1 MSKNRLQNYIKNR
14 RQKGGF
20 DINSSTTED
29 NINEQSTSIN
39 NTYNLDKFD
48 SVFKNISNYTEI
60 NDWVLKKTEQMSKN
74 GKTEIK
80 RKLSED
86 EKPLKD
92 TDTFNGYNVVITSAN
107 RNDCLIHAFLTA
119 VSNTFRQLEETDKN
133 IVASY
138 FRRIILLWLV
148 LHESVV
154 TPTITKM
161 KNELSG
167 PDNIALQDD
176 VIDYLAGKFK
186 INIYYGFKQGGQF
199 QWMLSQN
206 PIDTKPFIMIINP
219 GAYHY
224 ETVCSPNDEYI
235 FDYELIKNKHENN
248 LQSQFINH
256 SPEEKAALLKQHIIN
271 QAAAHP
277 PPAPSSLSS
286 SLSSSASPS
295 PSSPPRPAPPSPPPS
310 SPPSSLSSSASSLS
324 SSSHSIKFLYKRTYT
339 AKISD
344 DMTTITVNV
353 YYRFNLKDK
362 DTIKQEILKLRP
374 ILMMSNISIHEL
386 KRRGFKPVNE
396 LTEDTYAIVRY
407 TNDFLNDQIQ
417 KMKLPKNSTEQ
428 PYGVNTMKHIISINQ
443 KLSST
448 TTDLDK
454 EYYKKIKKINEI
466 LNLNNIDQP
475 NLENACTLFKKI
487 HNLLITLYQHLYT
500 LNVDVSKNTD
510 RITAK
515 SDEKYAYIRIL
526 FAELKRQEDIFNYN
540 LSIINNILQSYFS
553 TCITSTLKKQM
564 V

>member
-1 MSKNRLQNYIKNR
+1 MSKNRLQNYIKNG

-29 NINEQSTSIN
+29 NINKQSTSIN
-39 NTYNLDKFD
+39 NTYNLDEID

-60 NDWVLKKTEQMSKN
+60 DDWVLKKTKKMLKN

-80 RKLSED
+80 RKLSEV

-92 TDTFNGYNVVITSAN
+92 TDTFNDYNVVFTSAN

-119 VSNTFRQLEETDKN
+119 ISNTFRQLDQTDKN

-154 TPTITKM
+154 TSTITKM

-224 ETVCSPNDEYI
+224 ETVCSPEDEYI
-235 FDYELIKNKHENN
+235 FDYELIKNKHENM
-248 LQSQFINH
+248 LKLQFINH

-271 QAAAHP
+271 QAAAAP
-277 PPAPSSLSS
+277 SPAPPSPPAAAPPLPPRPAPP
-286 SLSSSASPS
+286 L
-295 PSSPPRPAPPSPPPS
+295 PPRPAPPS
-310 SPPSSLSSSASSLS
+310 SLS
-324 SSSHSIKFLYKRTYT
+324 SSSPINFLYKRTYT

-362 DTIKQEILKLRP
+362 NKIKQEILKLQP
-374 ILMMSNISIHEL
+374 ILMMSNESILDL
-386 KRRGFKPVNE
+386 KNRKFKPVNE
-396 LTEDTYAIVRY
+396 LTDTYAIVKY
-407 TNDFLNDQIQ
+407 TNDFLKDQIH
-417 KMKLPKNSTEQ
+417 KMGLPNNSTEQ
-428 PYGVNTMKHIISINQ
+428 PYGEKTMKYIISINQ

-487 HNLLITLYQHLYT
+487 HNLLITLYQHLHT
-500 LNVDVSKNTD
+500 LNQDVLKNTD

-515 SDEKYAYIRIL
+515 RDEKYDYIRIL
-526 FAELKRQEDIFNYN
+526 FAELERQEKIFNDN
-540 LSIINNILQSYFS
+540 LGIINNILRSYFS

-564 V
+564 L

>member
-1 MSKNRLQNYIKNR
+1 MSKNRLQNYIKNG

-29 NINEQSTSIN
+29 NINKQSTSIN
-39 NTYNLDKFD
+39 NTYNLDEID

-60 NDWVLKKTEQMSKN
+60 DDWVLKKTKKMLKN

-80 RKLSED
+80 RKLSEV

-92 TDTFNGYNVVITSAN
+92 TDTFNDYNVVFTSAN

-119 VSNTFRQLEETDKN
+119 ISNTFRQLDQTDKN

-154 TPTITKM
+154 TSTITKM
-161 KNELSG
+161 KIELSG

-224 ETVCSPNDEYI
+224 ETVCSPEDEYI
-235 FDYELIKNKHENN
+235 FDYELIKNKHENM
-248 LQSQFINH
+248 LKLQFINH

-271 QAAAHP
+271 QAAAAP
-277 PPAPSSLSS
+277 SPAPPSPPAAAPPLPPRPAPP
-286 SLSSSASPS
+286 L
-295 PSSPPRPAPPSPPPS
+295 PPRPAPPS
-310 SPPSSLSSSASSLS
+310 SLS
-324 SSSHSIKFLYKRTYT
+324 SSSPINFLYKRTYT

-362 DTIKQEILKLRP
+362 NKIKQEILKLQP
-374 ILMMSNISIHEL
+374 ILMMSNESILDL
-386 KRRGFKPVNE
+386 KNRKFKPVNE
-396 LTEDTYAIVRY
+396 LTDTYAIVKY
-407 TNDFLNDQIQ
+407 TNDFLKDQIH
-417 KMKLPKNSTEQ
+417 KMGLPNNSTEQ
-428 PYGVNTMKHIISINQ
+428 PYGEKTMKYIISINQ

-487 HNLLITLYQHLYT
+487 HNLLITLYQHLHT
-500 LNVDVSKNTD
+500 LNQDVLKNTD

-515 SDEKYAYIRIL
+515 RDEKYDYIRIL
-526 FAELKRQEDIFNYN
+526 FAELERQEKIFNDN
-540 LSIINNILQSYFS
+540 LGIINNILRSYFS

-564 V
+564 L